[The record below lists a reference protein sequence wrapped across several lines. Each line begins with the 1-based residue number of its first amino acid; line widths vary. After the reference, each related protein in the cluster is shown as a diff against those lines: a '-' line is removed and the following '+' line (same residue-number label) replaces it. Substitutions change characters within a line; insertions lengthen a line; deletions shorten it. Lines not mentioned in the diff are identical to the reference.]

1 MTDQKVDDDRP
12 TSVVFDHCVKVY
24 AEMAAQSLEE
34 VISASEHPDDPANH
48 MLVYEGQLTKLFGA
62 LALSTP
68 YYTSVMNHLKSMG
81 CVEQL
86 RRGGGNSPSRWRLL
100 REPDE
105 DSFRSIEGMKRS
117 RTGKTAALEQ
127 QVRDLNKRLHA
138 AETEL
143 SNLKAMVNRLAELNN
158 GISVQAARGEMAYKE
173 LRTHSHAVHTMPG
186 EAPVVLEAT
195 K

>member
-1 MTDQKVDDDRP
+1 MTNQTDQDDKP
-12 TSVVFDHCVKVY
+12 TSVVFDHCIKVY
-24 AEMAAQSLEE
+24 AEMRAQSLEE
-34 VISASEHPDDPANH
+34 VISASDHPDDPGNH

-62 LALSTP
+62 LGLSTP

-105 DSFRSIEGMKRS
+105 DAFRSFESVKRS

-127 QVRDLNKRLHA
+127 QVRDLTKQVNELRA
-138 AETEL
+138 EL
-143 SNLKAMVNRLAELNN
+143 SRQIGHHNDLCRVVDKVA
-158 GISVQAARGEMAYKE
+158 VQAEKLGK
-173 LRTHSHAVHTMPG
+173 HSHIVQNMPG
-186 EAPVVLEAT
+186 EAPTLLKEVQYV
-195 K
+195 